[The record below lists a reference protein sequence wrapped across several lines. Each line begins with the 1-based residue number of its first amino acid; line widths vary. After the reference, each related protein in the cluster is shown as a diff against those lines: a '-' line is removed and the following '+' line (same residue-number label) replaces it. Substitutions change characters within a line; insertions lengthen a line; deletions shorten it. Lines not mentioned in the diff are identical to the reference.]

1 MEKLRL
7 ADIRIDDIFKV
18 SGVRKGTGGGPS
30 VVFATCMIA
39 LAVALT
45 NP

>member
-1 MEKLRL
+1 MEKLGL
-7 ADIRIDDIFKV
+7 AVIRTDDIFKV

-30 VVFATCMIA
+30 VVFAKCMIA
-39 LAVALT
+39 LAVSLT